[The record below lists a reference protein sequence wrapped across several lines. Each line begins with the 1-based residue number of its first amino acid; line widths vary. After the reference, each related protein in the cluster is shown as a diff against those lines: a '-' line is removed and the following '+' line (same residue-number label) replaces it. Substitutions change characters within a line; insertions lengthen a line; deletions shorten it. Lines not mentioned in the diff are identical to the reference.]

1 MKQISILLLVV
12 IFSIFGQNANAQT
25 DNSELKLTII
35 KSLVKT
41 DVYLTEASNS
51 VYDNL
56 CRIEFHKKAINSYKE
71 FEKAY
76 AKLKPNLSTD
86 VNESLSGTINVYSQ
100 VAKGESFKYLS
111 DASTITAL
119 LICSA
124 SNDKVIKLLLK

>member
-1 MKQISILLLVV
+1 MKQISILLLVA
-12 IFSIFGQNANAQT
+12 IFSIYGQNASAQT

-51 VYDNL
+51 VYDNM

-71 FEKAY
+71 FETAY
-76 AKLKPNLSTD
+76 AKLKPNLSAD
-86 VNESLSGTINVYSQ
+86 INENLSGIINVYSQ
-100 VAKGESFKYLS
+100 LAKSENFKYLS

-124 SNDKVIKLLLK
+124 KNDKVIKALTK